1 MTDERVPELTPEQKR
16 IVAWFEGP
24 DIELTSQQLAMVG
37 GAPTVD
43 GGSQVTGDD
52 LSVSDRRDAWLDE
65 MTWDEAVEQP
75 STVSCEVFMA
85 DHGLSRTGFRELLRE
100 YRSETG
106 WSAFEWGERDVLDSQ
121 FLSWF
126 EWERI

>member
-1 MTDERVPELTPEQKR
+1 MTDERAPELTPEQKR
-16 IVAWFEGP
+16 IVALFGVH
-24 DIELTSQQLAMVG
+24 DIELLAMMD

-43 GGSQVTGDD
+43 GGSDVTGDD
-52 LSVSDRRDAWLDE
+52 LSVLDRRDAWLDE

-85 DHGLSRTGFRELLRE
+85 NHGLSRTGFRELLRE

-106 WSAFEWGERDVLDSQ
+106 WSAFEWGQRGVLDSQ